1 MLLKCCTQYA
11 SKSGKLSN
19 DHRTGK
25 GQFSFQSQR
34 REMPKNVQTTTQ
46 QHLFHV
52 SKVMLK
58 ILQARLQQYINQE
71 FSNAQTGSRKGR
83 GPRDQIANIHW
94 IIEKARE
101 FQKNIYFCFIVY
113 IKVFDYVDHNKLWK
127 ILQEMGISD
136 HLTSLLRNLCV
147 GQAAT
152 ELDMEQ
158 WTNSKLGKED
168 IKAVYCHLAYLT

>member
-1 MLLKCCTQYA
+1 MCCIQYA

-19 DHRTGK
+19 GHRTGK

-34 REMPKNVQTTTQ
+34 REMPKNVQTTAQ
-46 QHLFHV
+46 LHLFHV

-58 ILQARLQQYINQE
+58 ILQARFQQYINQE
-71 FSNAQTGSRKGR
+71 FPDVQTGFRKGR

-113 IKVFDYVDHNKLWK
+113 IKVFDSVDHNNLWK

-136 HLTSLLRNLCV
+136 HLTCLLRNLYV

-152 ELDMEQ
+152 
-158 WTNSKLGKED
+158 
-168 IKAVYCHLAYLT
+168 